1 MIRALTI
8 LATAS
13 LALPVGH
20 YIDDALG
27 TGVRKLNTT
36 GALAAPVAA
45 TDEPDAGAQVSLL
58 YRGAVKVGEDGNGVE
73 VGSFPTTLGGIAV
86 RYVLV
91 VENGCT
97 GTDPVRCPAPVS
109 ELTVTLNDEVVFQND
124 DDFAEARR
132 RVALNSVEAE
142 DNQLVIAA
150 NGAPRSAARVLII
163 AIRHTA
169 EHSRLYRGA
178 VTVGKDG
185 NGVEVGSF
193 PTTVGGRDVRY
204 VLAVENGCAGTDPVR
219 CPAPV
224 RELTVTLNDDVV
236 FQEDEGFTLARH
248 DIALNA
254 IRAEDNR
261 LLITASGSA
270 FSGARVSIFAVQHDT
285 SCEGN

>member
-58 YRGAVKVGEDGNGVE
+58 YRGAVKVGE
-73 VGSFPTTLGGIAV
+73 
-86 RYVLV
+86 
-91 VENGCT
+91 
-97 GTDPVRCPAPVS
+97 
-109 ELTVTLNDEVVFQND
+109 
-124 DDFAEARR
+124 
-132 RVALNSVEAE
+132 
-142 DNQLVIAA
+142 
-150 NGAPRSAARVLII
+150 
-163 AIRHTA
+163 
-169 EHSRLYRGA
+169 
-178 VTVGKDG
+178 DG